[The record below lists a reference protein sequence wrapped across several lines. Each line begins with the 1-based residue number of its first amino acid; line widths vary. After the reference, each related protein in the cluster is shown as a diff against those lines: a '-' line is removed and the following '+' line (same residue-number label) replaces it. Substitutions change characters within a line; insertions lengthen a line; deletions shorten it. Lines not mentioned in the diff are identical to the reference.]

1 MNRLLAL
8 LVIVLGVV
16 CLGAGSFFIYHG
28 VQKNNYI
35 VTNIKDEGVTLGLTP
50 DQIAQGEVIHTADQ
64 LQAAAEKVK
73 SDRKNIA
80 PNYQAALGGKQFDP
94 TNPKEVSYAQAMNLE
109 NYLYSGVLALGVA
122 QVVEGVGAIMIVI
135 AIALWAIGIVL
146 WRLARRREYSF

>member
-16 CLGAGSFFIYHG
+16 CLGAGSFFIYQG

-50 DQIAQGEVIHTADQ
+50 DQIAQGQVIYTADQ

-73 SDRKNIA
+73 ADRHQIA
-80 PNYQAALGGKQFDP
+80 PSYQAALGGKQFDP
-94 TNPKEVSYAQAMNLE
+94 GNQKELLYAQAMNLE
-109 NYLYSGVLALGVA
+109 NYLYSGVLAYGVV
-122 QVVEGVGAIMIVI
+122 QIVEGVGAIFIVI
-135 AIALWAIGIVL
+135 AVALWAIGIVL
-146 WRLARRREYSF
+146 WRLARRRESSF